1 MIELCEIEREKSVSD
16 RPHGSLGK
24 RYRRRDLRTTC
35 WPLVVTEDKLEKE
48 REGKW
53 NTKEETSGERSEER
67 NAVIGD
73 RCDLSARG

>member
-1 MIELCEIEREKSVSD
+1 M
-16 RPHGSLGK
+16 
-24 RYRRRDLRTTC
+24 
-35 WPLVVTEDKLEKE
+35 EDKLEKE

-73 RCDLSARG
+73 RCDLSAEGKAITAPRDWALVSAPVNG